1 MPIHLVLLA
10 NIWVMSLW
18 LVLPFVV
25 VLFLACL
32 LHFMLLFCHLFF
44 SFTFY
49 CYVCLQNVSVLRS
62 CTWPLFVFHPICFC
76 FCVFFLSVFCHCHRD
91 CHALPCFA
99 EVGQAVWKVGVAMW
113 GSKVNTFLDR
123 WLLRVFSEIHMEL
136 WQNNDD
142 WDKDVQQIRS
152 NYERGLKLTSMRS
165 ADCKLFLGPIKT
177 DNGLFFCNGNYIFE
191 TTLWGLHGYWKEV

>member
-10 NIWVMSLW
+10 NMWVTSLW

-32 LHFMLLFCHLFF
+32 LHFMLLFCHLF
-44 SFTFY
+44 FTFY

-76 FCVFFLSVFCHCHRD
+76 FCVFFLSVFCHCHSD

-113 GSKVNTFLDR
+113 GSKVNTFLIDGYG
-123 WLLRVFSEIHMEL
+123 VFSPRYTWSYDRIMMIEIKMSSKSGLIMREACS
-136 WQNNDD
+136 WCQ
-142 WDKDVQQIRS
+142 WDRPTASSFWVQSKQ
-152 NYERGLKLTSMRS
+152 TMVF
-165 ADCKLFLGPIKT
+165 FL
-177 DNGLFFCNGNYIFE
+177 
-191 TTLWGLHGYWKEV
+191 